1 MVETKKFSLVK
12 PTVDTPFAID
22 FEWWKNYDNNWRV
35 FLQSCLCADHQMLF
49 SQSNE
54 IDLIDWVDPDTAEI
68 QTVDGL
74 QHTLISHC
82 SKQPGFLSDHT
93 TLVDSVFKLFVA
105 NNNSPLTPSQLAVQ
119 TGKSADTILRTL
131 AGPQIY
137 KGIRPCH

>member
-1 MVETKKFSLVK
+1 MVEPKKFSLVK

-22 FEWWKNYDNNWRV
+22 FDWWKNYDNNWRV
-35 FLQSCLCADHQMLF
+35 FLQSCLCSEHQALF

-54 IDLIDWVDPDTAEI
+54 IDLIDWVDPETAEI

-74 QHTLISHC
+74 QHTLIAHC